1 MKSLTLFALFGVVG
15 GWITLT
21 ELVSAQQA
29 AQQAAQIAQA
39 RSSSRLQ
46 DSLNAA
52 EKDGK
57 FTFIVFF
64 KEDSAAAR
72 EMLKLAQTGAASREA
87 QAVVTTA
94 RVNDPAEKELVER
107 FGIGRAPMP
116 VTVAVAPNGAITG
129 VFAKTLSDEHMD
141 AAIVTPTMM
150 KCMKSLQN
158 QKLVFVLVSASDK
171 AEMPAGVK
179 SLQSDPLFKDR
190 ITFAS
195 MRVDDPA
202 EMRFISQMKIDPLRV
217 EGPYAVLIAPPG
229 VLVGHFDSTATG
241 AQIAA
246 AIHKSGQ
253 CCDDPN
259 CKHGAAPAQQATKPN
274 TSRKN

>member
-1 MKSLTLFALFGVVG
+1 MKSSTMFALFGVVG
-15 GWITLT
+15 GWIALT
-21 ELVSAQQA
+21 DIVGAQEPALVPPALESSKLQQ
-29 AQQAAQIAQA
+29 
-39 RSSSRLQ
+39 
-46 DSLNAA
+46 SLDAA
-52 EKDGK
+52 EMDGK
-57 FTFIVFF
+57 FTFIVFVR
-64 KEDSAAAR
+64 EDSAAAR
-72 EMLKLAQTGAASREA
+72 EMLKIAKTGAARREA

-94 RVNDPAEKELVER
+94 RANDPAEKALIER

-150 KCMKSLQN
+150 TCMKSLQN
-158 QKLVFVLVSASDK
+158 KKLVFVLVAASDK

-190 ITFAS
+190 MTFAS

-202 EMRFISQMKIDPLRV
+202 ETRFISQMKIDPLRV

-259 CKHGAAPAQQATKPN
+259 CKHGAAPAPAPAQQATNPN
-274 TSRKN
+274 SSRKN